1 MNLIFVLIVLLK
13 SVRCYLLQALPLLN
27 ADLQLN
33 KCDRVITAYYS
44 RFQIEFNPGVSVA
57 VPMSNDICH
66 ISSSYLAQCYP
77 LMFYLNF
84 LHSDL
89 LLLQK
94 CWCPD
99 NVMHELVVTYSNKVC
114 LCVSS
119 IYLGSLFEVRRWSI
133 IGRNCSLFSSSHF
146 IRLYYLLSI
155 NSLILSIHIF
165 RSLPSFSMLR

>member
-1 MNLIFVLIVLLK
+1 MGVNLIFGLIVLLK

-44 RFQIEFNPGVSVA
+44 RFQIEFNPGVAVA
-57 VPMSNDICH
+57 VPMSNDIYH

-119 IYLGSLFEVRRWSI
+119 IYLASSKSEGGLSSVAIVL
-133 IGRNCSLFSSSHF
+133 CSLLLISFDY
-146 IRLYYLLSI
+146 IICCRLTL
-155 NSLILSIHIF
+155 
-165 RSLPSFSMLR
+165 